1 MTMKYKTIAYD
12 SAKHILAMPDHYVSI
27 ARKATKATEAGGM
40 VVKEGDRFIIKA
52 GTIYPS
58 NDNKAIGVVL
68 QDYDVTE
75 SDASMA
81 IVLHGF
87 IRADR
92 LPTQPSDAALKNL
105 RMIYFLKNDMTILQ
119 PADASVGDKLLVKE
133 NNINE
138 IYF

>member
-12 SAKHILAMPDHYVSI
+12 SAKHILAMPDHYVPI
-27 ARKATKATEAGGM
+27 ARKAEKATGVGGM
-40 VVKEGDRFIIKA
+40 VVKEGDRFIIRA

-58 NDNKAIGVVL
+58 NDDKAIGVVL

-87 IRADR
+87 IRVDCLPD
-92 LPTQPSDAALKNL
+92 LPTKEALKNL
-105 RMIYFLKNDMTILQ
+105 RMIYFLKKDMTILQ
-119 PADASVGDKLLVKE
+119 PTDESVGS
-133 NNINE
+133 
-138 IYF
+138 

>member
-27 ARKATKATEAGGM
+27 ARKATKATKATETGGM

-87 IRADR
+87 IRVDR
-92 LPTQPSDAALKNL
+92 LPTLPSDAALKNL

-119 PADASVGDKLLVKE
+119 PTDASVGG
-133 NNINE
+133 
-138 IYF
+138 

>member
-27 ARKATKATEAGGM
+27 ARKATKADGM

-92 LPTQPSDAALKNL
+92 LPTPPSDAALKNL

-119 PADASVGDKLLVKE
+119 PADASVGG
-133 NNINE
+133 
-138 IYF
+138 

>member
-27 ARKATKATEAGGM
+27 ARKAVKATEVGDM

-87 IRADR
+87 IRADC
-92 LPTQPSDAALKNL
+92 LPAKPTDAALKNL

-119 PADASVGDKLLVKE
+119 PADTSVSG
-133 NNINE
+133 
-138 IYF
+138 

>member
-12 SAKHILAMPDHYVSI
+12 SAKHILAMPDHYVPI
-27 ARKATKATEAGGM
+27 ARKATKADGM

-87 IRADR
+87 IRVDR
-92 LPTQPSDAALKNL
+92 LPTLPTDAALKNL
-105 RMIYFLKNDMTILQ
+105 RMIYFLKDDMTILQ
-119 PADASVGDKLLVKE
+119 PADASVGG
-133 NNINE
+133 
-138 IYF
+138 

>member
-27 ARKATKATEAGGM
+27 ARKALKTDNMA
-40 VVKEGDRFIIKA
+40 VKEGDRFIIKA

-58 NDNKAIGVVL
+58 NDSTAIGVVL

-92 LPTQPSDAALKNL
+92 LPTPPSDAALKNL
-105 RMIYFLKNDMTILQ
+105 RMIYFLKNDMTVLQ
-119 PADASVGDKLLVKE
+119 PADASVGG
-133 NNINE
+133 
-138 IYF
+138 

>member
-12 SAKHILAMPDHYVSI
+12 SAEHILAMPDHYVSI
-27 ARKATKATEAGGM
+27 ARKATKATKADGI

-58 NDNKAIGVVL
+58 NNDKAIGVVL
-68 QDYDVTE
+68 QNYDVTE

-92 LPTQPSDAALKNL
+92 LPISPTNEALKNL
-105 RMIYFLKNDMTILQ
+105 RMIYFLKEDMTILQ
-119 PADASVGDKLLVKE
+119 PTDASVDG
-133 NNINE
+133 
-138 IYF
+138 

>member
-27 ARKATKATEAGGM
+27 ARKATKTDNV

-58 NDNKAIGVVL
+58 NDDKAIGVVL

-75 SDASMA
+75 SDVSMA

-92 LPTQPSDAALKNL
+92 LPNAPKDAALKNL

-119 PADASVGDKLLVKE
+119 PTDASVGG
-133 NNINE
+133 
-138 IYF
+138 

>member
-1 MTMKYKTIAYD
+1 MTMKYKTTAYD
-12 SAKHILAMPDHYVSI
+12 SAKHILAMPDHYVPI
-27 ARKATKATEAGGM
+27 ARKATKATTASGM

-75 SDASMA
+75 GDVSMA

-87 IRADR
+87 IRVDR
-92 LPTQPSDAALKNL
+92 LPAPPSAEALKNL
-105 RMIYFLKNDMTILQ
+105 RMIYFLKEDMAILQ
-119 PADASVGDKLLVKE
+119 PTDAPVGS
-133 NNINE
+133 
-138 IYF
+138 

>member
-27 ARKATKATEAGGM
+27 ARKATKAKEAGGM

-92 LPTQPSDAALKNL
+92 LPIPPSDAALKNL

-119 PADASVGDKLLVKE
+119 PTDASVGG
-133 NNINE
+133 
-138 IYF
+138 

>member
-12 SAKHILAMPDHYVSI
+12 SAKQILAMPDHYVSI
-27 ARKATKATEAGGM
+27 ARKATKADGM

-92 LPTQPSDAALKNL
+92 LPTRPSDAALKNL
-105 RMIYFLKNDMTILQ
+105 RMIYFLKDDMTILQ
-119 PADASVGDKLLVKE
+119 PADASVGG
-133 NNINE
+133 
-138 IYF
+138 

>member
-1 MTMKYKTIAYD
+1 MAMKYKTIAYD

-27 ARKATKATEAGGM
+27 ARKATKATKADGM

-58 NDNKAIGVVL
+58 NDNKAIGVVM

-92 LPTQPSDAALKNL
+92 LPTPPSGSALKNL
-105 RMIYFLKNDMTILQ
+105 RMIYFLKEDMTILQ
-119 PADASVGDKLLVKE
+119 PTDASVRS
-133 NNINE
+133 
-138 IYF
+138 

>member
-12 SAKHILAMPDHYVSI
+12 SAEHILAMPDHYVSI
-27 ARKATKATEAGGM
+27 ARKATKADGM

-68 QDYDVTE
+68 QNYDVTE

-87 IRADR
+87 IRVDR
-92 LPTQPSDAALKNL
+92 LPTTPSAEALKNL
-105 RMIYFLKNDMTILQ
+105 RMIYFLKKDMTILQ
-119 PADASVGDKLLVKE
+119 PTDASVDG
-133 NNINE
+133 
-138 IYF
+138 

>member
-27 ARKATKATEAGGM
+27 ARKATKPTKATEASGM
-40 VVKEGDRFIIKA
+40 IVKEGDRFIIKA

-87 IRADR
+87 IRVDR
-92 LPTQPSDAALKNL
+92 LPTPPSDAALKNL
-105 RMIYFLKNDMTILQ
+105 RMIYFLKDDMTILQ
-119 PADASVGDKLLVKE
+119 PTDTPVGG
-133 NNINE
+133 
-138 IYF
+138 